1 MIVTKKVM
9 TLILIIYLITSPKF
23 IDDDQINYDEDTP
36 GTSNLTVHLK
46 PRNKKSEV
54 LIIVVTRTMS
64 SYSTVVDML
73 LLTIVLAVDMSGLVA
88 DQSIDGVYV
97 DELGCVLG
105 VVVAE
110 FLYVVQYR
118 LSKKEE
124 VMLQVEMLGHGNK

>member
-54 LIIVVTRTMS
+54 LIIVVARTMS
-64 SYSTVVDML
+64 SSSTARWW
-73 LLTIVLAVDMSGLVA
+73 I
-88 DQSIDGVYV
+88 
-97 DELGCVLG
+97 CCC
-105 VVVAE
+105 
-110 FLYVVQYR
+110 
-118 LSKKEE
+118 
-124 VMLQVEMLGHGNK
+124 

>member
-1 MIVTKKVM
+1 
-9 TLILIIYLITSPKF
+9 
-23 IDDDQINYDEDTP
+23 
-36 GTSNLTVHLK
+36 
-46 PRNKKSEV
+46 
-54 LIIVVTRTMS
+54 
-64 SYSTVVDML
+64 ML

-118 LSKKEE
+118 LPKKEE